1 MEGGD
6 IHLLHTVWVFHR
18 TCYRTPTVLGTG
30 LSVYTVQKKN
40 LVMIAL
46 LKWAQSE
53 YICDRSLKE
62 SPKTAEGSM
71 GLSFFWKEF

>member
-1 MEGGD
+1 
-6 IHLLHTVWVFHR
+6 
-18 TCYRTPTVLGTG
+18 
-30 LSVYTVQKKN
+30 
-40 LVMIAL
+40 MIAL

>member
-1 MEGGD
+1 MEVTSIFYIQSECFTTPVIGHQPFWG
-6 IHLLHTVWVFHR
+6 LAWVFIL
-18 TCYRTPTVLGTG
+18 CK
-30 LSVYTVQKKN
+30 KKN
-40 LVMIAL
+40 LVVIAL

-62 SPKTAEGSM
+62 SPKTAEGSK